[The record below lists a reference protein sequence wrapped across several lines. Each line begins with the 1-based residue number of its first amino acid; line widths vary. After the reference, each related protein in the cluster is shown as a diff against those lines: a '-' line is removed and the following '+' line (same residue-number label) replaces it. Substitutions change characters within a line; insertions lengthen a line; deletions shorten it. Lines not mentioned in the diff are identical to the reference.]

1 MTLSYPA
8 PSDKLFLL
16 LGFTA
21 SMALHATLFF
31 SRPSIATTQDFAVQP
46 SDFSVEITMIETSA
60 GQPETVQEPVLA
72 TPLPTSD
79 TVDTAPTPS
88 SLAPTLPTPDPSPCL
103 FPTPSPSQLPP
114 SYASSTVLARPNAS
128 KNSAPIYPDIARK
141 KGWAGT
147 LILQA
152 KISAQGSVESLKI
165 LQSTGYDVLDQS
177 AITAV
182 RQWHFHPQK
191 VNGKPTPVTVEL
203 PVKFSLNQ

>member
-1 MTLSYPA
+1 MTLSHPLRNETFFLILGLA
-8 PSDKLFLL
+8 ASAALHSALFLSHSP
-16 LGFTA
+16 A
-21 SMALHATLFF
+21 IS
-31 SRPSIATTQDFAVQP
+31 SQQFAVQP

-60 GQPETVQEPVLA
+60 GQPETVQEPVLT
-72 TPLPTSD
+72 TPLPTSN
-79 TVDTAPTPS
+79 TVDDAPTPS
-88 SLAPTLPTPDPSPCL
+88 SLAPTLPTPSPSPRL
-103 FPTPSPSQLPP
+103 LPTPSPSQVPP
-114 SYASSTVLARPNAS
+114 SQASSTVLARPNPS

-152 KISAQGSVESLKI
+152 NISAQGSVESLKI
-165 LQSTGYDVLDQS
+165 LQSTGHDVLDQS

-191 VNGKPTPVTVEL
+191 VNGIPTPVTVEL